1 MFQQV
6 RPGGSIR
13 ESIARAE
20 DASDGCEP
28 TLQDGPISRSTD
40 ILAADQTTAT
50 TMRSFFAL
58 FALGITSSVFSID
71 RIVEEFGQAP
81 AYANITSAVAAA
93 VDGDRIIVKNRAGNI
108 PWIENIAV
116 NASLQFLSFSNDDF
130 FYVQGTYTI
139 TGAAGREV
147 TIIGMR
153 NTAGGVAFVTGGAV
167 RGTKVRIIDSYF
179 VNGSLGLN
187 NNNFDVDVVGCT
199 LLNGSVSI
207 NYGNVVGCTIDA
219 SALSDEGISVNGNAS
234 GFALD
239 TCAIIGNKVKAAVS
253 YEGIYSNSMSQV
265 LHIRNNFIEHGWM
278 GIEVYEGNEAGVQN
292 LIWNNT
298 VIAYTGQFTTYGI
311 NLANTNPGSVWEVMN
326 NVVTRTWN
334 GTNRGIN
341 RDSGNQG
348 QTNVYFN
355 HISNNVS
362 IPVSPDFT
370 FVSDNT
376 TDVAITLNADGTFA
390 SAPACIDGG
399 NPATVFS
406 DLDLSPG
413 DAGAYGGSYTLTNF
427 HPLHTG
433 AARVYL
439 TGHPFSVRS
448 GATLRVKGVAF
459 DR

>member
-1 MFQQV
+1 MRSV
-6 RPGGSIR
+6 RRG
-13 ESIARAE
+13 
-20 DASDGCEP
+20 P
-28 TLQDGPISRSTD
+28 TQRCTIT
-40 ILAADQTTAT
+40 LAADQSTYT
-50 TMRSFFAL
+50 TMRSFVAL
-58 FALGITSSVFSID
+58 LALGITSSAFSTD

-108 PWIENIAV
+108 PWIENITV
-116 NASLQFLSFSNDDF
+116 NASLQFLSFANDDF

-139 TGAAGREV
+139 TGAAGRQV

-153 NTAGGVAFVTGGAV
+153 NTAGGIGFSSGGVV

-179 VNGSLGLN
+179 VNGRLAFN
-187 NNNFDVDVVGCT
+187 DNNFDVDVVGCT
-199 LLNGSVSI
+199 LVNGSVSI
-207 NYGNVVGCTIDA
+207 NYGNVVGCDIDA
-219 SALSDEGISVNGNAS
+219 SSFSDVGISVTGNAS

-239 TCAIIGNKVKAAVS
+239 TCVIIGNKVKAPVS
-253 YEGIYSNSMSQV
+253 YEGIFSNSMSQV

-298 VIAYTGQFTTYGI
+298 IIAYTGQFTTYGI

-326 NVVTRTWN
+326 NVVTRTWS

-348 QTNVYFN
+348 QVNVYFN
-355 HISNNVS
+355 HISSNVS

-376 TDVAITLNADGTFA
+376 SNEDITLNADGTFA

-399 NPATVFS
+399 NPAAVLG

-439 TGHPFSVRS
+439 TGHPFNVRS